1 MTAPDSTAATER
13 RHVDVPRLVFGIA
26 IAALVLYLVTF
37 KVHAQNLNDFY
48 REVLPSYRLLDHG
61 HVIAFLRAG
70 PAYVGS
76 LVLRAPL
83 ALLASAVS
91 AGNRATYILT
101 AVPSLVAPA
110 LLAAW
115 LRRKSQADDEQPRLR
130 SQRARIR
137 PLDLCMLT
145 PAAAFCLGGGH
156 PEDILAAVAC
166 IAAVLL
172 AQQGSATAAG
182 FMLGL
187 GLINTSWAVVAV
199 PLVIALMPADQRI
212 RGFAVMAIT
221 AGAVLIPVTIIRATA
236 SGASGVSGVGSSLG
250 SESIGIFLSPQLL
263 WWFGSHSWVAREGHI
278 LLVIVCWL
286 VTAAWWWLRARRDG
300 TSDRNSALLVL
311 ALVFFL
317 RAALDPWDNIYYFV
331 PFMFTVM
338 TYEDPAGFPKLSWL
352 YAILLLVIVPLKG
365 PLHPLGANAVAAV
378 FAVFALLTIAYFAR
392 RVFFPNRSGARR
404 SYAAVSRSPT

>member
-1 MTAPDSTAATER
+1 MSASESTAATER
-13 RHVDVPRLVFGIA
+13 RHTDVPRLVFGIA

-61 HVIAFLRAG
+61 HLVAFLRAG
-70 PAYVGS
+70 PAYIGS

-83 ALLASAVS
+83 ALLASAAA

-101 AVPSLVAPA
+101 AVPSLIAPA

-115 LRRKSQADDEQPRLR
+115 LRGTSDADDGQPRPR

-137 PLDLCMLT
+137 PLDLCMLA
-145 PAAAFCLGGGH
+145 PPAAFCLGGGH

-166 IAAVLL
+166 IAAVRL

-199 PLVIALMPADQRI
+199 PLVIALMPANQRI

-221 AGAVLIPVTIIRATA
+221 AGAVLIPVTIIRATGA
-236 SGASGVSGVGSSLG
+236 GASGVGASLG
-250 SESIGIFLSPQLL
+250 SQASGIFLSPQLL
-263 WWFGSHSWVAREGHI
+263 WWFGSRSWVAREGHV

-286 VTAAWWWLRARRDG
+286 VTAVWWWLRARRDG
-300 TSDRNSALLVL
+300 TSDRNGALLVL

-352 YAILLLVIVPLKG
+352 YAILLLIIVPLKG

-392 RVFFPNRSGARR
+392 RVFFPDRSGARR
-404 SYAAVSRSPT
+404 PYAAVSRSPT